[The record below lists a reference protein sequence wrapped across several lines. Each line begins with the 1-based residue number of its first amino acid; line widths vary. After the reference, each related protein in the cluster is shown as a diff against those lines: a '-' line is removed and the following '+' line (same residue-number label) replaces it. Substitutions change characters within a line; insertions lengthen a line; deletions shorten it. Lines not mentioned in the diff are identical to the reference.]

1 MKYHHTKHTNATL
14 EWTMAQALEGETVE
28 AQLHQL
34 RAEFEPPI
42 AAAHE
47 KVKAETAHAEQ
58 LRQEMPSIHKESYV
72 SVISIDDILIRAKI
86 EFLNLK
92 AELRRAE
99 QMAKAFGLRH
109 GLARLPMIPQTLE
122 SIIMLGLFMVLETLF
137 NAGF

>member
-47 KVKAETAHAEQ
+47 KVKAET
-58 LRQEMPSIHKESYV
+58 
-72 SVISIDDILIRAKI
+72 
-86 EFLNLK
+86 
-92 AELRRAE
+92 
-99 QMAKAFGLRH
+99 
-109 GLARLPMIPQTLE
+109 RLPTPNNFVRKCRR
-122 SIIMLGLFMVLETLF
+122 SIRNLMYPSFL
-137 NAGF
+137 